1 MSTRHE
7 TRAFVRAAFNHAQ
20 TLTPTMDFGSI
31 HLDAPFD
38 GVVVTK
44 DTEMSGKDSLSFS
57 FGPCVETSDV
67 CDMVDMSR
75 LNVIECANGALVID
89 ASDAGKAWDLRNP
102 TPTGFKGDPF
112 AEVGL

>member
-1 MSTRHE
+1 MTTTER
-7 TRAFVRAAFNHAQ
+7 RAFVRAAFNHAQ

-44 DTEMSGKDSLSFS
+44 DTELSGKDSLSFS
-57 FGPCVETSDV
+57 FGPCIQTADV
-67 CDMVDMSR
+67 CDMVDMSQ
-75 LNVIECANGALVID
+75 LNVIECTNGALVID
-89 ASDAGKAWDLRNP
+89 ARDAGKAWDWRNP
-102 TPTGFKGDPF
+102 APTGFQGDPF

>member
-1 MSTRHE
+1 MTRHE
-7 TRAFVRAAFNHAQ
+7 ARAFVRAAFNHAQ

-31 HLDAPFD
+31 FLDGAFG

-67 CDMVDMSR
+67 CDMVDDSQ

-89 ASDAGKAWDLRNP
+89 ASDAGKAWDWRNS
-102 TPTGFKGDPF
+102 GAGYGDVF